1 MSITTQQ
8 TSDIIEL
15 SDFKIEFKK
24 PKDWTTPNGSVIKYH
39 SFKKLLRTDLRQIFA
54 DKGIDDPDI
63 EEREIVAQVFPFKIN
78 QHIVDQ
84 INWDNYQTDPLFQL
98 TFPQK
103 EMLSPEEI
111 NEVLVLKKANA
122 SREVI
127 AQKVSDIRSTKN
139 PAPANQS
146 ANRPF
151 IDDDN
156 EPEFIDGLQHKYK
169 KIVLM
174 FHKNAQ
180 TCHAYCTYCFRF
192 NQFVGKDKFLEEDH
206 VRLHKVPKI
215 TP

>member
-8 TSDIIEL
+8 TSDIVEL

-84 INWDNYQTDPLFQL
+84 INWDSAKPILFQL

-103 EMLSPEEI
+103 EMLSP
-111 NEVLVLKKANA
+111 K
-122 SREVI
+122 
-127 AQKVSDIRSTKN
+127 RST
-139 PAPANQS
+139 
-146 ANRPF
+146 R
-151 IDDDN
+151 
-156 EPEFIDGLQHKYK
+156 Y
-169 KIVLM
+169 
-174 FHKNAQ
+174 
-180 TCHAYCTYCFRF
+180 
-192 NQFVGKDKFLEEDH
+192 
-206 VRLHKVPKI
+206 
-215 TP
+215 